1 MNILQINEM
10 NEEFK
15 DEEITVEE
23 MQTLLLWEDL
33 IFLGIILIIVIL
45 AGSVWGLVKLFESI
59 V

>member
-1 MNILQINEM
+1 M